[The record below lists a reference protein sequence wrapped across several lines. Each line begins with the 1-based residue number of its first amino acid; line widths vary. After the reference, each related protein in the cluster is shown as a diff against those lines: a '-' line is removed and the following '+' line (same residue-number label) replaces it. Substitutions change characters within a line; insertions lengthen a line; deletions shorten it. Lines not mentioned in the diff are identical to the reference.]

1 MSEDDPWDP
10 NYRSLRD
17 AIAEVSKHLTVPRAE
32 SELRRVL
39 ASGDLPTVLQ
49 WPGGERKPLTGWKDY
64 TKPESAPE
72 QITLDIEW
80 YADCPNKLM
89 HDHDITIVRGGLEA
103 LDPNL
108 IFVWWPDVER
118 LCGLAEPPKPQLK
131 PAPKAAAAKTPTP
144 ARGSP
149 KRAATPK
156 QKPAKR
162 RTKQANRQTER
173 LERKLVNAGLARLRD
188 KYREK
193 YSKGFSKTLSPSDLI
208 RQMKPLWAEVCKA
221 EDVKP
226 EDYPLD
232 RMWDTFARAIGRRKD
247 RPRR

>member
-1 MSEDDPWDP
+1 MSERGWPPLDSP
-10 NYRSLRD
+10 NWRPLRD
-17 AIAEVSKHLTVPRAE
+17 AIAFVSRHFGSVRETETKLYPALV
-32 SELRRVL
+32 
-39 ASGDLPTVLQ
+39 SGDLLSIQVRADGVRERLTC
-49 WPGGERKPLTGWKDY
+49 WGEI
-64 TKPESAPE
+64 EFS
-72 QITLDIEW
+72 ITSYIDHPAELMRDDDIEI
-80 YADCPNKLM
+80 A
-89 HDHDITIVRGGLEA
+89 RGLEA

-118 LCGLAEPPKPQLK
+118 LCGLAEPPKPQSK
-131 PAPKAAAAKTPTP
+131 PVEPWAPKAAAAKTPTP

-188 KYREK
+188 KYPDK
-193 YSKGFSKTLSPSDLI
+193 YPKGFSKTLSPAALI
-208 RQMKPLWAEVCKA
+208 RQMTPLWAEVCKA

-226 EDYPLD
+226 EDYPLK
-232 RMWDTFARAIGRRKD
+232 WDTVARAIGRRKD

>member
-1 MSEDDPWDP
+1 MSERDWPPFTNP
-10 NYRSLRD
+10 NWRSLRD
-17 AIAEVSKHLTVPRAE
+17 AIAFVSRHFSVREAE
-32 SELRRVL
+32 TKLYSALV
-39 ASGDLPTVLQ
+39 SGDVLSIRVRVDGVRERLTC
-49 WPGGERKPLTGWKDY
+49 WGEI
-64 TKPESAPE
+64 EFS
-72 QITLDIEW
+72 ITSYIDHPAELMRDDDIEI
-80 YADCPNKLM
+80 A
-89 HDHDITIVRGGLEA
+89 RGLEA